1 MYYYGDIGPM
11 VSDESLGRLTFIVVE
26 WGRMGWAK
34 LRIIRIETIIP
45 GHEVSIID
53 CSDTNGETEERLESI
68 TFRGRQRV
76 EEGVQTYLINYPLVA
91 PGFRIALRPSEDL
104 YPLTEDNFR
113 SSTFY
118 ATGL

>member
-1 MYYYGDIGPM
+1 M

-53 CSDTNGETEERLESI
+53 CSDTNGETEDKLESI
-68 TFRGRQRV
+68 TFRGRQRL
-76 EEGVQTYLINYPLVA
+76 EEGVKTYLINYPIVA